1 MAGPEIHDA
10 NPGYFGNFK
19 RTTFE
24 FGPIRVESVG
34 DVGGL
39 LIPFSV
45 NVFTVDFV
53 YLILIKISNIIP

>member
-1 MAGPEIHDA
+1 M
-10 NPGYFGNFK
+10 
-19 RTTFE
+19 

-53 YLILIKISNIIP
+53 YLILIKNLNIIP